1 MWLFTWK
8 IKVLCYDR
16 MISIEKWTRFEG
28 KSSCLYQD
36 TNKHLALG
44 PEIKHYGIYQGNRY
58 CSSGQLWEPNN
69 TDHSTARFSL
79 ANIRTYLTLTI
90 RPPDSA
96 WPTFGPI
103 WHWPLDRQI
112 QYGQSTDSYTDHS
125 TARFSLANIR
135 TYLTLTTR
143 PPDSVWSK
151 CGLIHWP
158 LDSQIQP
165 GQHSDPSD
173 TDHSTARFSM
183 ANIWTHTLTTW
194 QPDSAWPTF
203 GPIWHWPLD
212 GQIQPGQHMD
222 PYTDH
227 LTARFMLRQ
236 VYQLQAIF
244 GCVHWNKID
253 RLSQL
258 TECYP
263 T

>member
-112 QYGQSTDSYTDHS
+112 QYGQSTDSYTDHW

-135 TYLTLTTR
+135 THLTLTTR
-143 PPDSVWSK
+143 PPDLVWPTY
-151 CGLIHWP
+151 GPIHWP

-165 GQHSDPSD
+165 GQHLDLSD
-173 TDHSTARFSM
+173 TDHSTARFSL

-194 QPDSAWPTF
+194 QPGS
-203 GPIWHWPLD
+203 
-212 GQIQPGQHMD
+212 
-222 PYTDH
+222 
-227 LTARFMLRQ
+227 
-236 VYQLQAIF
+236 
-244 GCVHWNKID
+244 C
-253 RLSQL
+253 
-258 TECYP
+258 
-263 T
+263 